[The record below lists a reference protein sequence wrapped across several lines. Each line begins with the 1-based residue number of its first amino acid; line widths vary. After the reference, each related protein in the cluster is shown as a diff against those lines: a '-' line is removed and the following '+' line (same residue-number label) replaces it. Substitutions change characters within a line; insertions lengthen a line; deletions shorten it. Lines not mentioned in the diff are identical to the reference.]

1 MRAVCF
7 SIIFL
12 YESKSLLN
20 FRSFWRFLKFPTA
33 ILKKRRE
40 NNFFFFFSTF
50 LADKEKRISEKHGTE
65 QEVFR
70 DLVILVRYEKAPLHS
85 HIVSFID
92 LTLPTLR
99 IPSSPNGRLFIVVNL
114 HSAFFFSKT

>member
-1 MRAVCF
+1 MSAVFF
-7 SIIFL
+7 SRIFL
-12 YESKSLLN
+12 YESKHLLN
-20 FRSFWRFLKFPTA
+20 FRSLWRFLKFPTV

-40 NNFFFFFSTF
+40 NNFFFFPTL

-70 DLVILVRYEKAPLHS
+70 GLVILVRYEKAPLHS
-85 HIVSFID
+85 HIVSFMD

-99 IPSSPNGRLFIVVNL
+99 IPSSPRAQSPL
-114 HSAFFFSKT
+114 